1 LLKVNEIF
9 YSIQGESSFSGIPFV
24 FIRLTGCNLRCA
36 YCDTKYAYEEGEK
49 LTVGQVLKE
58 VEEFECDYVEVTGGE
73 PLLQENTPLLV
84 DSLIDKGFK
93 VLVETNGTKDISV
106 LSDEAIIIMDIK
118 CPSSGE
124 VDKMDWKNLNRLKSE
139 DEVKFVVAEKS
150 DYDWAK
156 GIIEEKNLI
165 GKVRILMSSVTE
177 KLPPALLADWILEDN
192 LDVRLQLQLHKILWP
207 DVKRGK

>member
-124 VDKMDWKNLNRLKSE
+124 VGKMDWKNLNRLKSK
-139 DEVKFVVAEKS
+139 DEVKFVIAEKS

-156 GIIEEKNLI
+156 GIIEEKDLI
-165 GKVRILMSSVTE
+165 GKVKILMSPVTE
-177 KLPPALLADWILEDN
+177 KLPPALLANWILEDN
-192 LDVRLQLQLHKILWP
+192 LDVRLQLQLHRILWP
-207 DVKRGK
+207 DAKRGK